1 MAKKSGNQKL
11 KMVRSFTCYFLFCI
25 IFSLNAVWAQEHP
38 EIDREMNEAL
48 INIVAHSVPG
58 ISVAVANKNGVIW
71 SGAAGFSNI
80 DDGVTLSQSHLLGIG
95 DITNQ
100 FIGTILLQMEQEGV
114 VNLNA
119 TPKSILGDVVANI
132 ENADTASLYQLL
144 NNTSGIYSW
153 SDDEDWARRGRGI
166 QLNPHYQWRRDEVL
180 QYITKDLHQA
190 LSIPG
195 EMRHYSKSNY
205 TILGLIIEKI
215 TGGPLELEVRNRIL
229 APLKLTHT
237 YYDTYEIL
245 PQGGLAG
252 SYHLGTNQF
261 ISKVGINADF
271 ETESNLFINTSGT
284 SLSSEGLAGG
294 MVTTPRELA
303 IFASALWNGKIIN
316 EKDLTTILPE
326 KINGHTGIHSE
337 ILGFTA
343 DIRKI
348 ENSDIIIVSMI
359 NLGAV
364 NSGKSPMKDYLD
376 SYMDKILIPIAKK
389 YAP

>member
-1 MAKKSGNQKL
+1 
-11 KMVRSFTCYFLFCI
+11 MVKSFTRFFILCFFFPMNMVC
-25 IFSLNAVWAQEHP
+25 AQEHP

-48 INIVAHSVPG
+48 NSIVAQAIPG
-58 ISVAVANKNGVIW
+58 ISVAVANSNGVIW
-71 SGAAGFSNI
+71 SGAAGYSNI
-80 DDGVTLSQSHLLGIG
+80 NDGVTLSQSHLLGIG
-95 DITNQ
+95 DISNQ
-100 FIGTILLQMEQEGV
+100 FVGTVLLQMAHEGIID
-114 VNLNA
+114 LNT
-119 TPKSILGDVVANI
+119 TPKSILGDLVANI
-132 ENADTASLYQLL
+132 ENADTATLYQLM

-190 LSIPG
+190 VNRPG
-195 EMRHYSKSNY
+195 ENRHYSKSNY

-215 TGGPLELEVRNRIL
+215 TGGPLEQEVRNRIL
-229 APLKLTHT
+229 TPLNLTHT
-237 YYDTYEIL
+237 YYDTYETL
-245 PQGGLAG
+245 PDGGLAG

-271 ETESNLFINTSGT
+271 ETESNQFINTSGT
-284 SLSSEGLAGG
+284 SLSAEGLAGG
-294 MVTTPRELA
+294 IVTTPRELA
-303 IFASALWNGKIIN
+303 VFATALWNGKIIN
-316 EKDLTTILPE
+316 ENDLKTILPE

-348 ENSDIIIVSMI
+348 QNSDIIIVSMI

-364 NSGKSPMKDYLD
+364 NSGKSQVKDYLD
-376 SYMDKILIPIAKK
+376 SYMDKILVPIAKK
-389 YAP
+389 YAPEK